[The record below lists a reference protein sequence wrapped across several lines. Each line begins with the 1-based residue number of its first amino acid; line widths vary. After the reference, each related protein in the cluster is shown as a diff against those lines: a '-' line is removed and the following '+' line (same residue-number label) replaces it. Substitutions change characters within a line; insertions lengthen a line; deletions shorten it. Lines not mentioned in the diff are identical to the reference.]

1 MTLLPS
7 NATRLERAL
16 EAAAAARIDALNAPI
31 DTLWNAQRCPL
42 PLLPWLAWA
51 LSVDHWDEGWTEEQ
65 KRAVVERSAK
75 IHRLKGTRGSVEV
88 ALAALGFRAD
98 LTEWWEPG
106 GSGVPHT
113 VRIDAYGQD
122 VFAAGLTLD
131 ARLLASVSRLIDT
144 VKPVHVHY
152 SLRLGR
158 SFSHDRIPRAAMLAR
173 RRVTAEGAI
182 TTEPRE
188 LVVDRVPRAALG
200 ARYAA
205 RMDGTPAA
213 EPRTIS
219 TDAVARQHL
228 AVRAIRSSTTAP
240 TINMEAAYVA

>member
-1 MTLLPS
+1 MTLMPS
-7 NATRLERAL
+7 NTTVLERTL
-16 EAAAAARIDALNAPI
+16 DELSSARMGRVVAPI
-31 DTLWNAQRCPL
+31 ETLWSALTCPL
-42 PLLPWLAWA
+42 DLLPWLAWG
-51 LSVDHWDEGWTEEQ
+51 LSVEDWNENWTETQ
-65 KRAVVERSAK
+65 KRSVVARSAK
-75 IHRLKGTRGSVEV
+75 IHRLKGTRGAVEA
-88 ALAALGFRAD
+88 ALDALGFRAD

-131 ARLLASVSRLIDT
+131 ARLLASISRLIGT

-158 SFSHDRIPRAAMLAR
+158 SFSHDRIPRTATLAR
-173 RRVTAEGAI
+173 RRVLAEGAI

-200 ARYAA
+200 SCCVARFAGMPAAAA
-205 RMDGTPAA
+205 RS
-213 EPRTIS
+213 IS
-219 TDAVARQHL
+219 GDPVTRL
-228 AVRAIRSSTTAP
+228 RISVRAIRSSTTAP
-240 TINMEAAYVA
+240 NLNPEALYVA